1 MNDWISG
8 WILVGLIGGALSVG
22 AAIIIVLGGLTI
34 SWYNRR
40 YDEVH
45 GQDKGA
51 DTGSGE

>member
-8 WILVGLIGGALSVG
+8 WIMVGLIGGALSVG

-40 YDEVH
+40 YDEIH
-45 GQDKGA
+45 GKNKDA
-51 DTGSGE
+51 DT